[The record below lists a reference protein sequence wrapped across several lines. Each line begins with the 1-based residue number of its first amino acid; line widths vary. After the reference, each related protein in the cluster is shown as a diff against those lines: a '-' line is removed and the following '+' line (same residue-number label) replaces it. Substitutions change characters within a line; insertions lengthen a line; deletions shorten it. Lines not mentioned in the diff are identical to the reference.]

1 MLSMKNDYLIELI
14 QKIINCEGEEN
25 QIDKWI
31 EELEIETRN
40 PEVSDLI
47 FWNDEQ
53 LSSKE
58 LLEKAMKSKVIEL

>member
-1 MLSMKNDYLIELI
+1 MKNDYLIELI